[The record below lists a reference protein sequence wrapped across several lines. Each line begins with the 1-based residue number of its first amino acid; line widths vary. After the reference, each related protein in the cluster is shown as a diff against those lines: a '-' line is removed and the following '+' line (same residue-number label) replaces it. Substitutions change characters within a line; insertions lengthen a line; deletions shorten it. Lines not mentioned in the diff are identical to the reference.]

1 MVRVADAIVDILQT
15 EGVRFVST
23 LPGDDI
29 LPIFDALHKNARVP
43 LILTRHEQA
52 TVYIAD
58 GYARST
64 GEVGVAM
71 VTKGP
76 GRCNAFTAIVNAFTD
91 CVPLVVIFGHSS
103 RKQLAKGMLQ
113 EVPYLDTF
121 QTMAKWTFSVPS
133 AERIPEVF
141 RRAFTV
147 ARSGR
152 PGPVIIEIPQDISMA
167 EADLPAYQKS
177 RRVRFG
183 PDPDDVDKLIELMQ
197 QAKRPLFYA
206 GRGALWSG
214 ATQRLIKV
222 AEAYAIPVMATLPAK
237 GAMPEDHPLCLGLGG
252 YPRAVYS
259 TGQSRKFAEDADLVI
274 ALGCSFRQHA
284 TSSWLPKPA
293 QTKLVQVD
301 VDPAELHKNY
311 AADLVILADIE
322 LFLRA
327 LFEQSRSVLSSWR
340 KGMAGDI
347 AAEIRELKT
356 KWMDSWNP
364 RLTSDEIPMNP
375 YRVCW
380 DVTHQ
385 LDRRKTILL
394 HDAGVTRAYVSHHY
408 EALNPLGF
416 IGFGGTSAM
425 GWSTPAALGAKLGN
439 PDKTVVNFTGDGSFG
454 MTGMEI
460 ETAARN
466 DIRTLTIILN
476 NESLGASRETL
487 HDRIKGHEIGIA
499 LRGDY
504 AGVARALGAF
514 GERVEKPADL
524 QPALARALAHEG
536 PAVLEIGVKPLEPRP
551 WRSES
556 GVL

>member
-15 EGVRFVST
+15 EDVKFVST

-29 LPIFDALHKNARVP
+29 LPIFDALHQNGRIP

-76 GRCNAFTAIVNAFTD
+76 GRCNAFTAIVNGFTD

-141 RRAFTV
+141 RRAFTL

-167 EADLPAYQKS
+167 QAELPPYQKT

-183 PDPDDVDKLIELMQ
+183 PDPDDVEKLIELMQ
-197 QAKRPLFYA
+197 QAKRPLIYA

-214 ATQRLIKV
+214 ATQHLIKV

-259 TGQSRKFAEDADLVI
+259 TGQSRKFAEEADLVI

-284 TSSWLPKPA
+284 TSSWLPIPA
-293 QTKLVQVD
+293 QAKLVQVD
-301 VDPAELHKNY
+301 IDAAELHKNY
-311 AADLVILADIE
+311 AADLVILSDID

-327 LFEQSRSVLSSWR
+327 LIAQARARLSDWR
-340 KGMAGDI
+340 RGMASEI
-347 AAEIRELKT
+347 AEEIKELKA

-364 RLTSDEIPMNP
+364 RLRSDEIPMNP

-380 DVTHQ
+380 DITHQ
-385 LDRRKTILL
+385 LDRSKTILL

-466 DIRTLTIILN
+466 DIRTLTVILN

-487 HDRIKGHEIGIA
+487 HDRFKGHEIGIS

-514 GERVEKPADL
+514 GERIDKPADL

-536 PAVLEIGVKPLEPRP
+536 PAVLEVGVKPLEPRP

-556 GVL
+556 GV

>member
-1 MVRVADAIVDILQT
+1 MRVADAVVDILKA
-15 EGVRFVST
+15 EGVKFVAA

-29 LPIFDALHKNARVP
+29 LPLFDAFHQKKDIP

-52 TVYIAD
+52 TVFMAD
-58 GYARST
+58 GYARSS
-64 GEVGVAM
+64 GEPGVAM

-76 GRCNAFTAIVNAFTD
+76 GRCNAFTAIVNAYTD

-113 EVPYLDTF
+113 EVPYLETF
-121 QTMAKWTFSVPS
+121 ASMAKWAFSVP
-133 AERIPEVF
+133 APERVPEVF
-141 RRAFTV
+141 RRAFTL

-167 EADLPAYQKS
+167 QAELPPYQKM

-183 PDPDDVDKLIELMQ
+183 PDPEDVDTLLGLMQ
-197 QAKRPLFYA
+197 QSKRSLIYA
-206 GRGALWSG
+206 GRGAVWSG
-214 ATQRLIKV
+214 ATDDLVKV
-222 AEAYAIPVMATLPAK
+222 AEAYALPVMATLPAK

-259 TGQSRKFAEDADLVI
+259 TGQAKKFAEDADLVI

-293 QTKLVQVD
+293 HARLVQVD

-311 AADLVILADIE
+311 AADLVMLSDIK

-327 LFEQSRSVLSSWR
+327 VLQRGMQKLGGWR
-340 KGMAGDI
+340 KGMAG
-347 AAEIRELKT
+347 AVAEEIRELKGE
-356 KWMDSWNP
+356 WMDSWNQ
-364 RLTSDEIPMNP
+364 RLTSDEVPINP
-375 YRVCW
+375 YRACW
-380 DVTHQ
+380 DIAQ
-385 LDRRKTILL
+385 KLDRRKTILL

-408 EALNPLGF
+408 EALFPTGF

-425 GWSTPAALGAKLGN
+425 GWSVPAAMGAKLAH
-439 PDKTVVNFTGDGSFG
+439 PDRTVVNVTGDGSFG
-454 MTGMEI
+454 LTGMEI

-466 DIRTLTIILN
+466 GIKTLTVILN

-487 HDRIKGHEIGIA
+487 HERFKGHEIGIS
-499 LRGDY
+499 LKGDY
-504 AGVARALGAF
+504 AGMARALGAY
-514 GERVEKPADL
+514 GERVDKPQDL
-524 QPALARALAHEG
+524 QFALGRALAYPG
-536 PAVLEIGVKPLEPRP
+536 PAVLEVGVKPLEPRP
-551 WRSES
+551 WR
-556 GVL
+556 

>member
-1 MVRVADAIVDILQT
+1 MARVADAIVDILQV
-15 EGVRFVST
+15 EGVKFVST

-29 LPIFDALHKNARVP
+29 LPIFDALHQNRQVP

-103 RKQLAKGMLQ
+103 RKQLGKGMLQ

-133 AERIPEVF
+133 PERIPEVF
-141 RRAFTV
+141 RRAFTL

-167 EADLPAYQKS
+167 EADLPPYQKT

-183 PDPDDVDKLIELMQ
+183 PDPDDVDKLIDLMQ

-259 TGQSRKFAEDADLVI
+259 TGQSRKFAEEADLVI

-293 QTKLVQVD
+293 HAKLVQVD

-311 AADLVILADIE
+311 GADLVILSDIE

-327 LFEQSRSVLSSWR
+327 LLEQSRPVLSSWR
-340 KGMAGDI
+340 NGMAGDI
-347 AAEIRELKT
+347 AAEIKELKT

-385 LDRRKTILL
+385 LDRKKTILL

-487 HDRIKGHEIGIA
+487 HDRFKGHEIGIA
-499 LRGDY
+499 LGGDY

-514 GERVEKPADL
+514 GEKVDKPADL
-524 QPALARALAHEG
+524 QPALARALAHRG
-536 PAVLEIGVKPLEPRP
+536 PAVLEVEVKPLEPRP

-556 GVL
+556 GV

>member
-167 EADLPAYQKS
+167 EADLPPYQKT

-284 TSSWLPKPA
+284 TSSWLPKPV

-364 RLTSDEIPMNP
+364 RLTSDETPMNP

-487 HDRIKGHEIGIA
+487 HDRFKGHEIGIA

-556 GVL
+556 GV

>member
-15 EGVRFVST
+15 EGVKFVST

-29 LPIFDALHKNARVP
+29 LPIFDALHQNGGMP

-121 QTMAKWTFSVPS
+121 QTMAKWTFSVPA

-141 RRAFTV
+141 RRAFTL

-167 EADLPAYQKS
+167 QADLPPYQKT

-183 PDPDDVDKLIELMQ
+183 PDPDDIEQLIELMQ
-197 QAKRPLFYA
+197 QAKRPLIYA

-214 ATQRLIKV
+214 ATQHLTDLV
-222 AEAYAIPVMATLPAK
+222 EAYAIPVMATLPAK
-237 GAMPEDHPLCLGLGG
+237 GAVPEDHPLCLGLGG

-259 TGQSRKFAEDADLVI
+259 TGQSRKFAEEADLVI

-284 TSSWLPKPA
+284 TSSWLPKPTQA
-293 QTKLVQVD
+293 KLVQVD
-301 VDPAELHKNY
+301 IDPAELHKNY
-311 AADLVILADIE
+311 AADLVILSDID

-327 LFEQSRSVLSSWR
+327 LLEQSRPALSDWR

-347 AAEIRELKT
+347 AAEIKELKT
-356 KWMDSWNP
+356 KWMQSWNP
-364 RLTSDEIPMNP
+364 RLTSDEVPMNP

-385 LDRRKTILL
+385 LDPKKTILL

-487 HDRIKGHEIGIA
+487 HDRFRGHEIGIA

-514 GERVEKPADL
+514 GERVDKPADL
-524 QPALARALAHEG
+524 QPALARGLAHKG

-556 GVL
+556 GV

>member
-167 EADLPAYQKS
+167 EADLPPYQKT

-222 AEAYAIPVMATLPAK
+222 AEAYAIPVMATLPSK

-487 HDRIKGHEIGIA
+487 HDRFKGHEIGIA

-556 GVL
+556 GV

>member
-1 MVRVADAIVDILQT
+1 MTRAADALVDILRT
-15 EGVRFVST
+15 EGVKFVST

-29 LPIFDALHKNARVP
+29 LPIFDALHQNGQVR

-103 RKQLAKGMLQ
+103 RKQWAKGALQ

-133 AERIPEVF
+133 PERIPEVF
-141 RRAFTV
+141 RRAFTL

-152 PGPVIIEIPQDISMA
+152 PGPVIIEMPQDISMA
-167 EADLPAYQKS
+167 QAEIPPYQKT

-183 PDPDDVDKLIELMQ
+183 PDPDDVDKLIELLQ
-197 QAKRPLFYA
+197 SANRSVDLRRA
-206 GRGALWSG
+206 RRVWSG
-214 ATQRLIKV
+214 ATDALVQV
-222 AEAYAIPVMATLPAK
+222 AETYALPVMATLPAK

-252 YPRAVYS
+252 FPRAVYS
-259 TGQSRKFAEDADLVI
+259 TGQSRKFAEEADLVI

-293 QTKLVQVD
+293 HAKLVQVD
-301 VDPAELHKNY
+301 IDAAELHKNY
-311 AADLVILADIE
+311 PADLVILSDIQ

-327 LFEQSRSVLSSWR
+327 LLQQGKEKLVTYR
-340 KGMAGDI
+340 KGMATDV
-347 AAEIRELKT
+347 AAEIKELKN
-356 KWMDSWNP
+356 KWLDSWNP
-364 RLTSDEIPMNP
+364 RLTSDEIPLNP

-380 DVTHQ
+380 DLTHQ
-385 LDRRKTILL
+385 LDPKKTILL

-454 MTGMEI
+454 MTGMEM

-466 DIRTLTIILN
+466 DIRTLTVILN
-476 NESLGASRETL
+476 NESFGASRETL
-487 HDRIKGHEIGIA
+487 HERFNGHEIGIS

-514 GERVEKPADL
+514 GERVDKPEELKPAL
-524 QPALARALAHEG
+524 KRALAHPG
-536 PAVLEIGVKPLEPRP
+536 PALLEIAVKPLEPRP
-551 WRSES
+551 WRSEG
-556 GVL
+556 GV

>member
-1 MVRVADAIVDILQT
+1 MVRAADAIVAILQT

-167 EADLPAYQKS
+167 EADLPPYQKT

-487 HDRIKGHEIGIA
+487 HDRFKGHEIGIA

-556 GVL
+556 GV

>member
-1 MVRVADAIVDILQT
+1 MRAADALVDILKT
-15 EGVRFVST
+15 EGVKFVST

-29 LPIFDALHKNARVP
+29 LPIFDALHENGRVK

-103 RKQLAKGMLQ
+103 RQQLAKGLLQ

-141 RRAFTV
+141 RRAFTL

-152 PGPVIIEIPQDISMA
+152 PGPVIIEVPQDISIAQA
-167 EADLPAYQKS
+167 EIPPYFKT

-183 PDPDDVDKLIELMQ
+183 PDPDDVDKLIELLQ
-197 QAKRPLFYA
+197 GAKRPLIYV

-214 ATQRLIKV
+214 ATDALVQV
-222 AEAYAIPVMATLPAK
+222 AETYALPVMATLPAK

-259 TGQSRKFAEDADLVI
+259 TGQSRKFAEEADLVI

-293 QTKLVQVD
+293 HAKLVQVD
-301 VDPAELHKNY
+301 IDAAELHKNY
-311 AADLVILADIE
+311 PADLVVLSDIQ

-327 LFEQSRSVLSSWR
+327 LLSQGKEKLAVYR
-340 KGMAGDI
+340 NGMAADV
-347 AAEIRELKT
+347 AAEIKELKN
-356 KWMDSWNP
+356 KWLASWNP
-364 RLTSDEIPMNP
+364 RLTSDEVPMNP
-375 YRVCW
+375 
-380 DVTHQ
+380 
-385 LDRRKTILL
+385 
-394 HDAGVTRAYVSHHY
+394 
-408 EALNPLGF
+408 
-416 IGFGGTSAM
+416 
-425 GWSTPAALGAKLGN
+425 
-439 PDKTVVNFTGDGSFG
+439 
-454 MTGMEI
+454 
-460 ETAARN
+460 
-466 DIRTLTIILN
+466 
-476 NESLGASRETL
+476 
-487 HDRIKGHEIGIA
+487 
-499 LRGDY
+499 
-504 AGVARALGAF
+504 
-514 GERVEKPADL
+514 
-524 QPALARALAHEG
+524 
-536 PAVLEIGVKPLEPRP
+536 
-551 WRSES
+551 
-556 GVL
+556 

>member
-1 MVRVADAIVDILQT
+1 M
-15 EGVRFVST
+15 
-23 LPGDDI
+23 
-29 LPIFDALHKNARVP
+29 
-43 LILTRHEQA
+43 
-52 TVYIAD
+52 
-58 GYARST
+58 
-64 GEVGVAM
+64 
-71 VTKGP
+71 
-76 GRCNAFTAIVNAFTD
+76 
-91 CVPLVVIFGHSS
+91 
-103 RKQLAKGMLQ
+103 
-113 EVPYLDTF
+113 
-121 QTMAKWTFSVPS
+121 
-133 AERIPEVF
+133 
-141 RRAFTV
+141 
-147 ARSGR
+147 
-152 PGPVIIEIPQDISMA
+152 
-167 EADLPAYQKS
+167 
-177 RRVRFG
+177 
-183 PDPDDVDKLIELMQ
+183 
-197 QAKRPLFYA
+197 
-206 GRGALWSG
+206 
-214 ATQRLIKV
+214 
-222 AEAYAIPVMATLPAK
+222 
-237 GAMPEDHPLCLGLGG
+237 
-252 YPRAVYS
+252 
-259 TGQSRKFAEDADLVI
+259 
-274 ALGCSFRQHA
+274 
-284 TSSWLPKPA
+284 
-293 QTKLVQVD
+293 QVD

-487 HDRIKGHEIGIA
+487 HDRFKGHEIGIA

-556 GVL
+556 GV

>member
-15 EGVRFVST
+15 EGVKFVST

-29 LPIFDALHKNARVP
+29 LPIFDALHQNGRMP

-64 GEVGVAM
+64 GEVGLAM

-121 QTMAKWTFSVPS
+121 QTMAKWTFSVPA

-141 RRAFTV
+141 RRAFTL

-167 EADLPAYQKS
+167 QADLPPYQKT

-183 PDPDDVDKLIELMQ
+183 PDPDDIEKLIELMQ
-197 QAKRPLFYA
+197 QAKRPLIYA

-214 ATQRLIKV
+214 ATQHLTDLV
-222 AEAYAIPVMATLPAK
+222 EAYAIPLMATLPAK

-259 TGQSRKFAEDADLVI
+259 TGQSRKFAEEADLVI

-293 QTKLVQVD
+293 QAKLVQVD
-301 VDPAELHKNY
+301 IDPAELHKNY
-311 AADLVILADIE
+311 AADLVILSDID

-327 LFEQSRSVLSSWR
+327 LLEQSRSVLSGWR
-340 KGMAGDI
+340 KGMAGEI
-347 AAEIRELKT
+347 AAEIKELKT
-356 KWMDSWNP
+356 KWMQSWNP
-364 RLTSDEIPMNP
+364 RLTSDEVPLNP

-385 LDRRKTILL
+385 LDPKKTVVL

-487 HDRIKGHEIGIA
+487 HDRFRGHEIGIA

-514 GERVEKPADL
+514 GERVDKPADL

-556 GVL
+556 GV

>member
-1 MVRVADAIVDILQT
+1 MRAADAIVDILKT

-29 LPIFDALHKNARVP
+29 LPLFDALHQSGQVP

-52 TVYIAD
+52 TVYMAD

-113 EVPYLDTF
+113 EVPYLDIF

-133 AERIPEVF
+133 PERIPEVF

-152 PGPVIIEIPQDISMA
+152 PGPVIIELPQDISMA
-167 EADLPAYQKS
+167 EAEIPRYTKT
-177 RRVRFG
+177 RRVCFG
-183 PDPDDVDKLIELMQ
+183 PDPDDVDKLIDMMQ
-197 QAKRPLFYA
+197 QSQKPLIYA
-206 GRGALWSG
+206 GRGSLWSR
-214 ATQRLIKV
+214 ATDELVKL
-222 AEAYAIPVMATLPAK
+222 AETYAIPVMATLPAK

-252 YPRAVYS
+252 FPRAVYS
-259 TGQSRKFAEDADLVI
+259 TAQSRKFVDEADLVI

-284 TSSWLPKPA
+284 TSSWQPKPA
-293 QTKLVQVD
+293 HAKLVQVD
-301 VDPAELHKNY
+301 VDAAELHKNY
-311 AADLVILADIE
+311 PADLVILSDIKI
-322 LFLRA
+322 FLRA
-327 LFEQSRSVLSSWR
+327 LTQQAASTLSTWR
-340 KGMAGDI
+340 QGRNSEV
-347 AAEIRELKT
+347 AAEIKELKT
-356 KWMDSWNP
+356 KWLVSWNP
-364 RLTSDEIPMNP
+364 RLTSDEVPINP
-375 YRVCW
+375 YRACW
-380 DVTHQ
+380 DLTHQ
-385 LDRRKTILL
+385 LDGNKTILL

-408 EALNPLGF
+408 EALFPLGF

-439 PDKTVVNFTGDGSFG
+439 PDKTVVNVTGDGSFG

-466 DIRTLTIILN
+466 DIRTLTVILN

-487 HDRIKGHEIGIA
+487 QERFKGHEIGIS

-514 GERVEKPADL
+514 GERVQRPQEL
-524 QPALARALAHEG
+524 QPAVKRALAHPG
-536 PAVLEIGVKPLEPRP
+536 PAVLEIAVKPLEPRP
-551 WRSES
+551 WRSAS
-556 GVL
+556 GV

>member
-1 MVRVADAIVDILQT
+1 MTRVADAIVDILQI
-15 EGVRFVST
+15 EGVKFVST

-29 LPIFDALHKNARVP
+29 LPIFDALHQNRQVP

-133 AERIPEVF
+133 PERIPEVF
-141 RRAFTV
+141 RRAFTL

-167 EADLPAYQKS
+167 QAELPAYQKT

-183 PDPDDVDKLIELMQ
+183 PDPDDIEKLIELMQ
-197 QAKRPLFYA
+197 QAKRPLIYA

-214 ATQRLIKV
+214 ATQHLIEV

-293 QTKLVQVD
+293 QAKLVQVD
-301 VDPAELHKNY
+301 IDPAELHKNY
-311 AADLVILADIE
+311 AADLVILSDIQ
-322 LFLRA
+322 LFLRT
-327 LFEQSRSVLSSWR
+327 LLEQAQAPLSNWR
-340 KGMAGDI
+340 KGMAKDI
-347 AAEIRELKT
+347 AAEIKELRA
-356 KWMDSWNP
+356 KWMESWNP

-380 DVTHQ
+380 DITHQ
-385 LDRRKTILL
+385 LDRSKTILL

-466 DIRTLTIILN
+466 DIRTLTVILN
-476 NESLGASRETL
+476 NQSLGASRETL
-487 HDRIKGHEIGIA
+487 HDRFKGHEIGIS

-514 GERVEKPADL
+514 GERVDKPADL
-524 QPALARALAHEG
+524 QSALSRALAHPG

-551 WRSES
+551 WRSDS
-556 GVL
+556 GV

>member
-1 MVRVADAIVDILQT
+1 MVRAADAVVDILKA
-15 EGVRFVST
+15 EGVKFVAT

-29 LPIFDALHKNARVP
+29 LPIFDALHQNGQMP

-141 RRAFTV
+141 RRAFTI

-167 EADLPAYQKS
+167 QAELPPYQKT

-183 PDPDDVDKLIELMQ
+183 PDPDDVDQLLDLLRE
-197 QAKRPLFYA
+197 AKRPLIYA

-214 ATQRLIKV
+214 ATDELIRV
-222 AEAYAIPVMATLPAK
+222 AEAYAMPVMATLPAK

-274 ALGCSFRQHA
+274 AVGCSFRQHA

-293 QTKLVQVD
+293 GAKLVQVD
-301 VDPAELHKNY
+301 IDPAELHKNY
-311 AADLVILADIE
+311 AADLVILSDAQ

-327 LFEQSRSVLSSWR
+327 MLRQAPAKLGSWR
-340 KGMAGDI
+340 KGMAGDV
-347 AAEIRELKT
+347 AAEIKELKK
-356 KWMDSWNP
+356 KWLDSWNP
-364 RLTSDEIPMNP
+364 RLTSEEIPMNP

-380 DVTHQ
+380 DITHR
-385 LDRRKTILL
+385 LDARKTILL

-439 PDKTVVNFTGDGSFG
+439 PHKNVVNFTGDGSFG

-466 DIRTLTIILN
+466 DIRTLTVILN

-487 HDRIKGHEIGIA
+487 HDRFKGHEIGIS

-514 GERVEKPADL
+514 GERVDRPADL
-524 QPALARALAHEG
+524 EPALERALAHRG
-536 PAVLEIGVKPLEPRP
+536 PAVLEVAVKPLEPRP

-556 GVL
+556 GV

>member
-113 EVPYLDTF
+113 ELPYLDTF

-167 EADLPAYQKS
+167 EADLPPYQKT

-259 TGQSRKFAEDADLVI
+259 TGQSRKFAEEADLVI

-311 AADLVILADIE
+311 GADLVILSDIE

-327 LFEQSRSVLSSWR
+327 LLEQSRPVLSSWR
-340 KGMAGDI
+340 KGVAGDI
-347 AAEIRELKT
+347 AAEIKELKT

-385 LDRRKTILL
+385 LDRKKTILL

-487 HDRIKGHEIGIA
+487 HDRFKGHEIGIA
-499 LRGDY
+499 LGGDY

-556 GVL
+556 GV

>member
-167 EADLPAYQKS
+167 EADLPPYQKT

-476 NESLGASRETL
+476 NESLGAGRETL
-487 HDRIKGHEIGIA
+487 HDRFKGHEIGIA

-556 GVL
+556 GV